1 MTENK
6 VIIVGHLYD
15 NPHLKGLTLWLSY
28 ERGELV
34 LSNNIMSADEFTP
47 IEATRLTR
55 EYVERWGRNVHW
67 TYLEPR
73 PRKVAPLPPDIQR
86 LVFPK

>member
-34 LSNNIMSADEFTP
+34 LSNSFMTADEFTP
-47 IEATRLTR
+47 LEAVKVTR
-55 EYVERWGRNVHW
+55 EYVERSGHNVHW

-73 PRKVAPLPPDIQR
+73 PRNAEPLPPNIQR

>member
-15 NPHLKGLTLWLSY
+15 NPHLKGLTLWLCY
-28 ERGELV
+28 ESGELV
-34 LSNNIMSADEFTP
+34 LSNSVMSADEFTP

-55 EYVERWGRNVHW
+55 EYVKRWGRNVHW
-67 TYLEPR
+67 TYPEPR
-73 PRKVAPLPPDIQR
+73 NVAPLPPNIQR

>member
-47 IEATRLTR
+47 IEAARLTR
-55 EYVERWGRNVHW
+55 EYVEHWGRNVHW

-73 PRKVAPLPPDIQR
+73 NVAPLPPNIQR
-86 LVFPK
+86 LVFPE

>member
-15 NPHLKGLTLWLSY
+15 NPHLKGTTLWLSY

-34 LSNNIMSADEFTP
+34 LTNNIMAAD
-47 IEATRLTR
+47 
-55 EYVERWGRNVHW
+55 
-67 TYLEPR
+67 
-73 PRKVAPLPPDIQR
+73 
-86 LVFPK
+86 

>member
-15 NPHLKGLTLWLSY
+15 TPHLKGLTLWLCY
-28 ERGELV
+28 ESGELV
-34 LSNNIMSADEFTP
+34 LSNSVMSADEFTP

-55 EYVERWGRNVHW
+55 EYVERWGCNVHW
-67 TYLEPR
+67 TYLGPR
-73 PRKVAPLPPDIQR
+73 PRNVAPLPPNIQR

>member
-28 ERGELV
+28 ERGDLV
-34 LSNNIMSADEFTP
+34 LSTNIMSADASTP
-47 IEATRLTR
+47 VEAPRLPR
-55 EYVERWGRNVHW
+55 EYVERWGHDVLWR
-67 TYLEPR
+67 YLEPR
-73 PRKVAPLPPDIQR
+73 PRNAEPLPPNIQR
-86 LVFPK
+86 LVFPE

>member
-1 MTENK
+1 MTEHN

-15 NPHLKGLTLWLSY
+15 NPYLTGMVLWLSY

-34 LSNNIMSADEFTP
+34 LSNNIMSADEFTRA
-47 IEATRLTR
+47 EAVLLTR
-55 EYVERWGRNVHW
+55 SYKRQYGHNVHW

-73 PRKVAPLPPDIQR
+73 PRNASHLPPNIQR
-86 LVFPK
+86 LVFPE